1 MAERLAVGSGR
12 GGAPI
17 IEVSKFYT
25 ANYGDATPITV
36 WQMPF
41 NRRLLRITIETS
53 IVWNGSG
60 ANVILGTNLVPD
72 KYFNIEETDLTSL
85 GYYDKEFSE
94 SGPVDFQLTINTG
107 IGSTSG
113 QINIIFETISI

>member
-12 GGAPI
+12 SGTI
-17 IEVSKFYT
+17 IEGKFFT

-36 WQMPF
+36 WQMSF

-53 IVWNGSG
+53 LLWDGIG
-60 ANVILGTNLVPD
+60 ANITLGTNLVPD

-94 SGPVDFQLTINTG
+94 SGPVDFELTINAG